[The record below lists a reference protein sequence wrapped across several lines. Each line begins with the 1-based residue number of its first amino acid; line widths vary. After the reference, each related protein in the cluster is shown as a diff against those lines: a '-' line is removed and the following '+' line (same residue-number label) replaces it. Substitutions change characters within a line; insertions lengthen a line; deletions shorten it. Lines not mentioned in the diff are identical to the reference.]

1 MSERQASRLL
11 GSVSMVAAKRLV
23 YVLKNAEPTSQ
34 FYVGLTFDV
43 LARVDDHNAGRCPH
57 RATSYE
63 PNVVEGRFMIHV
75 RHLQRPWIA
84 IVEPDADEKLL
95 IVVTVYEVSE

>member
-1 MSERQASRLL
+1 MLE
-11 GSVSMVAAKRLV
+11 
-23 YVLKNAEPTSQ
+23 
-34 FYVGLTFDV
+34 
-43 LARVDDHNAGRCPH
+43 
-57 RATSYE
+57 RATSFE